1 MKFLKNVKVVLFIY
15 DVMVSAATLVFVY
28 WISITETENL
38 DVCIACAIFLASLIV
53 SRNVYERRSFL
64 ALKFYLQRLLE
75 DLIKPLLSMVLGLF
89 VCGFLLGDEWRRTKN
104 YALDVGNLVLLLLVV
119 VGMSAFIIIISEI
132 IYRLKDRFQRRT
144 KSLK

>member
-28 WISITETENL
+28 WISITETESL

-64 ALKFYLQRLLE
+64 ALKFYLQRLSE

-119 VGMSAFIIIISEI
+119 VGMSAFIIIVSEI